1 MMMDDSGVRKRR
13 ENLLVTVKHDR
24 SERRERGDEVS
35 SSDEEQDM
43 RRVEVELQGMS
54 NGPMKHQRRN
64 RKQNKDLESMMMDDS
79 GVRKR
84 RENLLA
90 TLKHNRSKRRE
101 RGDEVSSSDEELDM
115 RRVEVELQG
124 MSNGPMKH

>member
-1 MMMDDSGVRKRR
+1 MDDEEVRKRR
-13 ENLLVTVKHDR
+13 EELLATLKHDR

-64 RKQNKDLESMMMDDS
+64 RSRTKI
-79 GVRKR
+79 
-84 RENLLA
+84 
-90 TLKHNRSKRRE
+90 SKA
-101 RGDEVSSSDEELDM
+101 
-115 RRVEVELQG
+115 
-124 MSNGPMKH
+124 